1 MQTDTAEA
9 TTKNW
14 MKEAQKGYIRLAVLS
29 LLSNKPSH
37 GYEIMKEIKD
47 RSKGFY
53 KPTPGGVYPI
63 LRDLEKTEYIK
74 GQWHKVNN
82 RNIKTYNITQKGQVI
97 LKNAVI
103 RQSEI
108 ANNLNTL
115 FQEFAKDVLRM
126 ESTTIPMP
134 VMPNPFSAFLEKE
147 KAKTPNIEDLKNQ
160 RKQLKQH
167 LRMVQEKIKSINEIL
182 EKAKKD
188 QK

>member
-74 GQWHKVNN
+74 GHAHA
-82 RNIKTYNITQKGQVI
+82 RG
-97 LKNAVI
+97 
-103 RQSEI
+103 R
-108 ANNLNTL
+108 LNVEHDAE
-115 FQEFAKDVLRM
+115 Q
-126 ESTTIPMP
+126 
-134 VMPNPFSAFLEKE
+134 
-147 KAKTPNIEDLKNQ
+147 Q
-160 RKQLKQH
+160 Q
-167 LRMVQEKIKSINEIL
+167 
-182 EKAKKD
+182 
-188 QK
+188 